1 MNEIDASIRSIEVV
15 PRSSRALARPPDR
28 PHPPRRRRSQV
39 ESLLAD
45 EPDNAEYLD
54 VRESLAEVIALT
66 EDLFASAT
74 TDADAAASAASAD
87 AAAPPPTSYPPPPP
101 HASASTTAATDRAAA
116 TAAALM
122 AYPPGA
128 TCQARYDGTW
138 YDARIDRWDEAAG
151 AVRVSFPAYGT
162 VATVPTVDV
171 RRVGPGGGAAGG
183 ADRGGGVASA
193 ASVEGT
199 GARRPRRGRRG
210 RCTRACPAPKR
221 LRVGGDVTEFVKK
234 ELPKKLIVLEGDDEA
249 TRERKRKQAKAFKGK
264 QRMAEMDA
272 EQNAKKSS
280 WASFQ
285 SKVAGKKRTGFVSKK
300 IGVKAKSMFS
310 VGDGGRVGVVGSG
323 SGMIAEKGERKRH
336 EFDK

>member
-193 ASVEGT
+193 ASVDA
-199 GARRPRRGRRG
+199 GAEAAAGAAREVYKGV
-210 RCTRACPAPKR
+210 PAPKR